1 MFCMNCGKEIEDGS
15 KFCPYCGS
23 AQAVAAVTAEETVE
37 LPVEEPV
44 EAAPEAP
51 AEETVEAPVEETI
64 PEETVIEEA
73 AEDEPMDEEIPAKP
87 KFRFGKGVL
96 IGAVAGLAAIVAV
109 VVLLITGVFAG
120 PGGHV
125 VSAINKTVDA
135 YASAADNVVD
145 ITAAPDMVNEAYGME
160 MDLEIKKLS
169 PTFGSEAMMLQG
181 LGLNYNANADLEDR
195 KVSVTVTPRLGS
207 ADILTADLVLDD
219 NNLYIG
225 LPDLLDEYYG
235 INTETLGED
244 LSALGADMNGMES
257 LGFNI
262 FDMIEEF
269 GATMEEN
276 ADDKEMTEAFEK
288 ATKEFYKELEFEKVG
303 KDEVDINGYDVNC
316 TEYSVVIPQEA
327 LEDYVEAIFDIMD
340 DYMAAAD
347 MTDAAFDMMDSLG
360 VPQEAM
366 AEAQAGAAYVG
377 DVDFGEAFDMIR
389 PAFDFIG
396 DLEFTV
402 YAKSGYLMGIEYEKR
417 IEGVKVELGA
427 YFGGGKN
434 YVDDMSV
441 VVSVA
446 DSFEIEYTSSGDH
459 AAKSGTYS
467 DKSVLTYDDG
477 YESISATMKTEYE
490 TKSGEFE
497 WSLDAM
503 EFEAE
508 AEGTFETDKKEFAL
522 NIDDFS
528 LKAEGEEMISLAFAY
543 SIGAY
548 NGVTDVGDAQM
559 LSDMTQEDLFEIA
572 AEIMSIVQENPD
584 MMDMFS

>member
-51 AEETVEAPVEETI
+51 AEETLEAPVEETI

-87 KFRFGKGVL
+87 KFQFGKGVL

-135 YASAADNVVD
+135 YVSAADNVVD
-145 ITAAPDMVNEAYGME
+145 ITAAPDVVNEAYGME

-195 KVSVTVTPRLGS
+195 KISVTVTPRLGS
-207 ADILTADLVLDD
+207 ADILTADLVFDD

-257 LGFNI
+257 LGFNF

-288 ATKEFYKELEFEKVG
+288 ATKEFYKALEFEKVG

-360 VPQEAM
+360 VQQEDM
-366 AEAQAGAAYVG
+366 AEAQAYAAYAG

-477 YESISATMKTEYE
+477 DESISATMKTEYE

-508 AEGTFETDKKEFAL
+508 AEGTFETDKKEFTL
-522 NIDDFS
+522 DIDDFS
-528 LKAEGEEMISLAFAY
+528 LKAEGEEMISLGFAY

-548 NGVTDVGDAQM
+548 NGVIDVGDAQM